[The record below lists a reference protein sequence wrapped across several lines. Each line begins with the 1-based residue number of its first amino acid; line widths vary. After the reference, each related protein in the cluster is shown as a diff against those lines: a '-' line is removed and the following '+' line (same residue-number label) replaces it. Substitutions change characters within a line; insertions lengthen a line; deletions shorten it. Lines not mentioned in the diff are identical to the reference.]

1 MFKITE
7 ETKAAAI
14 EAMRE
19 VLKKDGA
26 CDTHLTDEVIGD
38 AFDVAVDIVKKQFG
52 M

>member
-7 ETKAAAI
+7 ETKTAAI

-19 VLKKDGA
+19 ILGKYGV
-26 CDTHLTDEVIGD
+26 TDEELEKS
-38 AFDVAVDIVKKQFG
+38 FEEAVSIVKKQFG

>member
-7 ETKAAAI
+7 ETRNAAI
-14 EAMRE
+14 EAMKE
-19 VLKKDGA
+19 IFLKADDGA
-26 CDTHLTDEVIGD
+26 KLGDYEIGQ